1 MHMQSLSAGLL
12 ILIGTGLAHATE
24 ARFQGSAGL
33 SLERVPQQSPEARF
47 ALSAK
52 LVRAPHPLQTDANAR
67 FGLKAGIEILGGSC
81 GLGDALFSDGFE
93 NP

>member
-1 MHMQSLSAGLL
+1 MHIPSLSAGLL
-12 ILIGTGLAHATE
+12 ILISTGFAHAAE
-24 ARFQGSAGL
+24 PRFQGSAGL
-33 SLERVPQQSPEARF
+33 SPERLPQQSPEARF
-47 ALSAK
+47 ALSAN
-52 LVRAPHPLQTDANAR
+52 LVRAPQALQTDANAR

>member
-1 MHMQSLSAGLL
+1 MHMPSLFAGLL
-12 ILIGTGLAHATE
+12 ILIGTGFAHAAE
-24 ARFQGSAGL
+24 PRFQGSAAL
-33 SLERVPQQSPEARF
+33 APKRVAQQSPEARF
-47 ALSAK
+47 TLSASIT
-52 LVRAPHPLQTDANAR
+52 RAPQALQTDASAR